1 MVRFLIFLAFAV
13 QPQLA
18 WAHLGHVGEYA
29 GHDHIVAG
37 IAIGLAIALGLR
49 EALRG
54 KKEETAESD
63 EDNAEAPA

>member
-1 MVRFLIFLAFAV
+1 MVRFLIFLAAAM

-29 GHDHIVAG
+29 GHDHVVAG

-49 EALRG
+49 EALKGR
-54 KKEETAESD
+54 KEETEDGDQDTAEVPS
-63 EDNAEAPA
+63 